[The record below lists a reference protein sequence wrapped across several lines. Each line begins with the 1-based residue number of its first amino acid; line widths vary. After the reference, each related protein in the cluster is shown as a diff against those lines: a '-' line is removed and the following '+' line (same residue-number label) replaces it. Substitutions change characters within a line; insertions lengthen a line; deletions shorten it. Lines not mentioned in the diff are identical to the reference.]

1 MSETGPT
8 PLAHSMLHRDG
19 TARAPEAG
27 SDLQS
32 SGQRRWSD
40 RMRRRTGLRLL
51 CLLLTLGL
59 AFVLLGGRLAMLA
72 STGPV
77 PTESRFGES
86 IEDAR
91 AEIHDR
97 NGHLLA
103 GNLLTSSL
111 YAHPQEMIEPG
122 KTARALAGIFPEL
135 DEKRLLRDFTSARK
149 FVWVRKIISPE
160 QRQKI
165 HDIGEPGLHFGRRYA
180 RVYPNGHLAAHVL
193 GGVQFGKE
201 GVSAAELVGVA
212 GAEGF
217 FDQALRDPERRGRPL
232 VLSIDSAVQA
242 TMRRVLA
249 AGLKL
254 VNAHGGSAVL
264 MDAFTGELFSLV
276 SLPDFDPNRRPLP
289 AAASDPS
296 ESPIFNRT
304 VQGVYEL
311 GSALKVL
318 TAATAIDAGTV
329 AEDTIINTTGPL
341 VSHGFRIRDY
351 RDNGPELSVRDVI
364 VKSSNIGVARMALG
378 FGTKVQKDFLRKVG
392 FFEPVPVELDEA
404 SNARPLIPS
413 RWTDLTAITVSY
425 GHGIAISPLHLASAY
440 AAVVNG
446 GTRVVPSIL
455 RGGSPAG
462 GGERVIS
469 PASSAVLRS
478 ILRSVVEDGTASIG
492 DIPGYAVGGKTG
504 TAEKPKPTGGY
515 YEDKV
520 IATFASV
527 FPTTDPRYVLVVTLD
542 EPEIEAN
549 GQTWRTAGWTAVPVA
564 GEIIARVA
572 PILGLRP
579 VAESEARAPAAA
591 EQADL

>member
-1 MSETGPT
+1 MNGSGTT
-8 PLAHSMLHRDG
+8 PLVQEMLHGDG
-19 TARAPEAG
+19 TLRAPKSVA
-27 SDLQS
+27 DPQAP
-32 SGQRRWSD
+32 GQRGWSD
-40 RMRRRTGLRLL
+40 RMRKKTGLRLV
-51 CLLLTLGL
+51 CLLLSLGL

-72 STGPV
+72 STGPE
-77 PTESRFGES
+77 PTETRLGES
-86 IEDAR
+86 IEDSR

-111 YAHPQEMIEPG
+111 YAHPREMIEPER
-122 KTARALAGIFPEL
+122 AAQALARIIPEL
-135 DEKRLLRDFTSARK
+135 DEGRLLRDFTSARK
-149 FVWVRKIISPE
+149 FVWVRRTISPE
-160 QRQKI
+160 QRQKV
-165 HDIGEPGLHFGRRYA
+165 HDIGEPGLQFGRRYT

-201 GVSAAELVGVA
+201 GVWAAELVGVA
-212 GAEGF
+212 GAERF
-217 FDQALRDPERRGRPL
+217 FDRSLRNPERREGPL

-242 TMRRVLA
+242 TTRRVLA

-254 VNAHGGSAVL
+254 VNARGGSAVL

-276 SLPDFDPNRRPLP
+276 SLPDFDPNRRPIP
-289 AAASDPS
+289 AAKSDPS

-318 TAATAIDAGTV
+318 TAAVAVDAGLV
-329 AEDTIINTTGPL
+329 SADTIINTTGPL

-364 VKSSNIGVARMALG
+364 VKSSNVGVARMALE
-378 FGTKVQKDFLRKVG
+378 FGASVQKDFLKRVG
-392 FFEPVPVELDEA
+392 FFEPVPVELHEA
-404 SNARPLIPS
+404 SNARPLIPD
-413 RWTDLTAITVSY
+413 RWTDLTTITVSY

-440 AAVVNG
+440 ATVVNG

-455 RGGSPAG
+455 RGGSPTG

-469 PASSAVLRS
+469 QASSVVLRN
-478 ILRSVVEDGTASIG
+478 ILRAVVEEGTASIG

-515 YEDKV
+515 YEDRV

-527 FPTTDPRYVLVVTLD
+527 FPSTDPRYVLVVTLD
-542 EPEIEAN
+542 EPEIEAH
-549 GQTWRTAGWTAVPVA
+549 GKTWRTAGWTAVPVA

-579 VAESEARAPAAA
+579 VAESETPASAVAERAGP
-591 EQADL
+591 